1 METKIL
7 VNITFNAYDQLVGKD
22 EFLAALK
29 RDGIVVQEREKWQP
43 AACTGQEIDII
54 LVLINNPFVQ
64 YLADV
69 FYGWDGIW
77 IHDALYSKV
86 V

>member
-43 AACTGQEIDII
+43 AACAI
-54 LVLINNPFVQ
+54 
-64 YLADV
+64 
-69 FYGWDGIW
+69 
-77 IHDALYSKV
+77 
-86 V
+86 